1 MCPSFPIPESLPPL
15 ATAIVVYHSQ
25 RPAQSA
31 SVGRNGAGLVFH
43 MSRLIVSGAE
53 EAYDAQA
60 ISAKLAAEM
69 ERKNSSPN
77 SEQNA
82 MLSRRTFLR
91 LSSAGAAATA
101 VTKWTM
107 NASAQ
112 DQPPPQTPRGPLQPP
127 IAALPSMTARVRP
140 ITNAERLARVEK
152 AKALMAANKID
163 AIALC
168 GGTSTLYFANAHIG
182 GGERL
187 WAVVIPAKADPF
199 IVCPAFEEGRAR
211 ELLANSPFGPAADIR
226 VWQEDENPFALLI
239 KSLKD
244 RGIGTG
250 RLGIEETVKYVF
262 SSSIAKAGAH
272 AIEAVSATPVTA
284 GCRMIKTDH
293 EVECLRIAAHA
304 TLSVYEAVYKSL
316 KEGMTGTDVQ
326 ALVRAA
332 YAQVGFV
339 GNASLNIGEYTALPH
354 GSRTPQTIREGTIIM
369 LDDGCRVEG
378 FTSDIT
384 RTFVLGKPTDKMVKV
399 FNIVHEAQQAALKAA
414 KPGVVTEAV
423 DAAAR
428 KVIVDAGY
436 GPGFK
441 YFTHRV
447 GHGLGMDMHEWP
459 YLVDNN
465 MWGSLLHPVLQANM
479 TTSDEPGIYIPGE
492 FGIRLEDDMH
502 VTEDGAE
509 LLTPASPALDNPFAS
524 GASS

>member
-1 MCPSFPIPESLPPL
+1 
-15 ATAIVVYHSQ
+15 
-25 RPAQSA
+25 
-31 SVGRNGAGLVFH
+31 
-43 MSRLIVSGAE
+43 
-53 EAYDAQA
+53 
-60 ISAKLAAEM
+60 
-69 ERKNSSPN
+69 
-77 SEQNA
+77 
-82 MLSRRTFLR
+82 MLSRRSFLR
-91 LSSAGAAATA
+91 VSSVGVAAAA
-101 VTKWTM
+101 VSKSTM
-107 NASAQ
+107 TASAQ
-112 DQPPPQTPRGPLQPP
+112 GEQRPEPMRGPLPP
-127 IAALPSMTARVRP
+127 AIAALPSMITQVRP
-140 ITNAERLARVEK
+140 ITNDERMARVEK
-152 AKALMAANKID
+152 AKSLMAANKMD

-168 GGTSTLYFANAHIG
+168 GGTSTLYFANAQIG

-187 WAVVIPAKADPF
+187 WSVVIPVRANPF

-211 ELLANSPFGPAADIR
+211 EILANSPFGSSADIR
-226 VWQEDENPFALLI
+226 VWQENENPFALLI

-244 RGIGTG
+244 HNISAG

-262 SSSIAKAGAH
+262 SDGLAHAGAH
-272 AIEAVSATPVTA
+272 AIETVSATPVTA
-284 GCRMIKTDH
+284 GCRMIKSDH
-293 EVECLRIAAHA
+293 EVDCIRLAAHA

-316 KEGMTGTDVQ
+316 KVGMTGADVQ
-326 ALVRAA
+326 ALVHAA

-339 GNASLNIGEYTALPH
+339 GEASMNIGEYTASPH

-369 LDDGCRVEG
+369 LDDGCKVEG

-399 FNIVHEAQQAALKAA
+399 FNIVHAAQQAALKAA
-414 KPGVVTEAV
+414 KPGVVTGAV

-465 MWGSLLHPVLQANM
+465 MWGSPLHSALQANM

-509 LLTPASPALDNPFAS
+509 LLTPASPSLEDPFGS
-524 GASS
+524 MS

>member
-1 MCPSFPIPESLPPL
+1 
-15 ATAIVVYHSQ
+15 
-25 RPAQSA
+25 
-31 SVGRNGAGLVFH
+31 
-43 MSRLIVSGAE
+43 
-53 EAYDAQA
+53 
-60 ISAKLAAEM
+60 
-69 ERKNSSPN
+69 
-77 SEQNA
+77 
-82 MLSRRTFLR
+82 MLSRRSFLR
-91 LSSAGAAATA
+91 LTSAGVAAAA
-101 VTKWTM
+101 ASKSLM
-107 NASAQ
+107 GDSAQ
-112 DQPPPQTPRGPLQPP
+112 GRQPQEAMRGPLPP
-127 IAALPSMTARVRP
+127 AIAALPSMTPRVRP
-140 ITNAERLARVEK
+140 ITNEERMARVEK
-152 AKALMAANKID
+152 AKSLMTANEID

-168 GGTSTLYFANAHIG
+168 GGTSTLYFANAQIG

-187 WAVVIPAKADPF
+187 WAVVIPARANPF

-211 ELLANSPFGPAADIR
+211 EILANSPFGSGADIR
-226 VWQEDENPFALLI
+226 VWQEDESPFALLI

-244 RGIGTG
+244 CGISTG
-250 RLGIEETVKYVF
+250 RLGIEEEVKYVF
-262 SSSIAKAGAH
+262 ANSLANAGGH

-293 EVECLRIAAHA
+293 EVECIRLAAHA

-316 KEGMTGTDVQ
+316 KVGMTGADVQ
-326 ALVRAA
+326 ALIHAA

-339 GNASLNIGEYTALPH
+339 GEASMNIGEYTALPH

-369 LDDGCRVEG
+369 LDDGCKVEG

-384 RTFVLGKPTDKMVKV
+384 RTFVLGKPTDKMAKV
-399 FNIVHEAQQAALKAA
+399 FDIVHAAQQAAVKAA
-414 KPGVVTEAV
+414 KPGVVTGEI

-459 YLVDNN
+459 YLVANN
-465 MWGSLLHPVLQANM
+465 MWGSPLHPVLQANM

-509 LLTPASPALDNPFAS
+509 LLTPASPSLDDPF
-524 GASS
+524 GSSMSS

>member
-1 MCPSFPIPESLPPL
+1 
-15 ATAIVVYHSQ
+15 
-25 RPAQSA
+25 
-31 SVGRNGAGLVFH
+31 
-43 MSRLIVSGAE
+43 
-53 EAYDAQA
+53 
-60 ISAKLAAEM
+60 
-69 ERKNSSPN
+69 
-77 SEQNA
+77 
-82 MLSRRTFLR
+82 MLSRRSFLQ
-91 LSSAGAAATA
+91 LSSAAVAAAAATNP
-101 VTKWTM
+101 TM
-107 NASAQ
+107 GASAEG
-112 DQPPPQTPRGPLQPP
+112 PQAEETMRRPLPRP

-140 ITNAERLARVEK
+140 ITNDERMTRVEK
-152 AKALMAANKID
+152 ARSLMAENKID

-168 GGTSTLYFANAHIG
+168 GGTSTLYFANAQIA

-187 WAVVIPAKADPF
+187 WAVVIPAKANPF

-211 ELLANSPFGPAADIR
+211 EVLANGPFGSGADIR

-239 KSLKD
+239 RSLKD
-244 RGIGTG
+244 RGISTG
-250 RLGIEETVKYVF
+250 RLGVEETVKYVF
-262 SSSIAKAGAH
+262 SDGLANAGVQ
-272 AIEAVSATPVTA
+272 AIETVSATPVTA
-284 GCRMIKTDH
+284 GCRMIKSDH
-293 EVECLRIAAHA
+293 EVECIRIAAQA

-316 KEGMTGTDVQ
+316 HVGMTGTDVQ
-326 ALVRAA
+326 ALIHDA
-332 YAQVGFV
+332 YAKVGFV
-339 GNASLNIGEYTALPH
+339 GEASMNIGEYTALPH

-369 LDDGCRVEG
+369 LDDGCKVEG

-384 RTFVLGKPTDKMVKV
+384 RTFVLGKPTDKMVEV

-414 KPGVVTEAV
+414 KPGVVTGEV

-465 MWGSLLHPVLQANM
+465 MWGSPLHPVLQANM

-492 FGIRLEDDMH
+492 FGIRLEDDLH

-509 LLTPASPALDNPFAS
+509 LLTPASPSLEDPF
-524 GASS
+524 GSSRSS

>member
-1 MCPSFPIPESLPPL
+1 
-15 ATAIVVYHSQ
+15 
-25 RPAQSA
+25 
-31 SVGRNGAGLVFH
+31 
-43 MSRLIVSGAE
+43 
-53 EAYDAQA
+53 
-60 ISAKLAAEM
+60 
-69 ERKNSSPN
+69 
-77 SEQNA
+77 
-82 MLSRRTFLR
+82 MLSRRSFLQ
-91 LSSAGAAATA
+91 LSSAAVAAAAATNP
-101 VTKWTM
+101 TM
-107 NASAQ
+107 GASAEG
-112 DQPPPQTPRGPLQPP
+112 PQAEETMRRPLPRP

-140 ITNAERLARVEK
+140 ITNDERMTRVEK
-152 AKALMAANKID
+152 ARSLMAENKID

-168 GGTSTLYFANAHIG
+168 GGTSTLYFANAQIA

-187 WAVVIPAKADPF
+187 WAVVIPAKANPF

-211 ELLANSPFGPAADIR
+211 EVLANGPFGSGADIR

-239 KSLKD
+239 RSLKD
-244 RGIGTG
+244 RGISTG
-250 RLGIEETVKYVF
+250 RLGVEETVKYVF
-262 SSSIAKAGAH
+262 SDGLANAGAQ
-272 AIEAVSATPVTA
+272 AIETVSATPVTA
-284 GCRMIKTDH
+284 GCRMIKSDH
-293 EVECLRIAAHA
+293 EVECIRIAAQA

-316 KEGMTGTDVQ
+316 HVGMTGTDVQ
-326 ALVRAA
+326 ALIHDA
-332 YAQVGFV
+332 YAKVGFV
-339 GNASLNIGEYTALPH
+339 GEASMNIGEYTALPH

-369 LDDGCRVEG
+369 LDDGCKVEG

-384 RTFVLGKPTDKMVKV
+384 RTFVLGKPTDKMVEV

-414 KPGVVTEAV
+414 KPGVVTGEV

-465 MWGSLLHPVLQANM
+465 MWGSPLHPVLQANM

-492 FGIRLEDDMH
+492 FGIRLEDDLH

-509 LLTPASPALDNPFAS
+509 LLTPASPSLEDPF
-524 GASS
+524 GASRSS

>member
-1 MCPSFPIPESLPPL
+1 
-15 ATAIVVYHSQ
+15 
-25 RPAQSA
+25 
-31 SVGRNGAGLVFH
+31 
-43 MSRLIVSGAE
+43 
-53 EAYDAQA
+53 
-60 ISAKLAAEM
+60 
-69 ERKNSSPN
+69 
-77 SEQNA
+77 
-82 MLSRRTFLR
+82 MLSRRSFLR
-91 LSSAGAAATA
+91 LSSAGVAAAAAT
-101 VTKWTM
+101 KLTM
-107 NASAQ
+107 GASARGR
-112 DQPPPQTPRGPLQPP
+112 QPQEAMRGPLPPP
-127 IAALPSMTARVRP
+127 IAALSSMTARVRP
-140 ITNAERLARVEK
+140 ITNDERMVRVEK
-152 AKALMAANKID
+152 AKRLMAANKID

-168 GGTSTLYFANAHIG
+168 GGTSTLYFANAQIG

-187 WAVVIPAKADPF
+187 WAVVIPAKANPF
-199 IVCPAFEEGRAR
+199 IICPAFEEGRAR
-211 ELLANSPFGPAADIR
+211 EILASSPFGSAADIR
-226 VWQEDENPFALLI
+226 VWQENENPFALLI

-244 RGIGTG
+244 HGIGTG

-262 SSSIAKAGAH
+262 SNSLASAGAH

-284 GCRMIKTDH
+284 GCRMIKSDH
-293 EVECLRIAAHA
+293 EVDCIRIAARA

-316 KEGMTGTDVQ
+316 KVGMTGADVQ
-326 ALVRAA
+326 ALIRAA

-339 GNASLNIGEYTALPH
+339 GEASMNIGEYTALPH

-369 LDDGCRVEG
+369 LDDGCKVEG

-414 KPGVVTEAV
+414 KPGVVTGAV

-465 MWGSLLHPVLQANM
+465 MWGSPLHPVLQANM

-492 FGIRLEDDMH
+492 FGIRLEDDLH

-509 LLTPASPALDNPFAS
+509 LLTPASPSLEDPF
-524 GASS
+524 GSSTSS

>member
-1 MCPSFPIPESLPPL
+1 MW
-15 ATAIVVYHSQ
+15 
-25 RPAQSA
+25 
-31 SVGRNGAGLVFH
+31 
-43 MSRLIVSGAE
+43 
-53 EAYDAQA
+53 
-60 ISAKLAAEM
+60 
-69 ERKNSSPN
+69 
-77 SEQNA
+77 
-82 MLSRRTFLR
+82 SRRSFLGW
-91 LSSAGAAATA
+91 SSAAVAGAAASKAAVAAATA
-101 VTKWTM
+101 S
-107 NASAQ
+107 NAAKGAAAQ
-112 DQPPPQTPRGPLQPP
+112 GERPQETARGPLPP
-127 IAALPSMTARVRP
+127 AIATLPSMTARVRP
-140 ITNAERLARVEK
+140 ITNEERMARVEK
-152 AKALMAANKID
+152 AKRLMVANKID

-168 GGTSTLYFANAHIG
+168 GGTSTLYFANAQIG

-187 WAVVIPAKADPF
+187 WAVVIPAKANPF

-211 ELLANSPFGPAADIR
+211 EILANGPFGSAADIR

-244 RGIGTG
+244 GGIRTG
-250 RLGIEETVKYVF
+250 RLGMEETVKYVF
-262 SSSIAKAGAH
+262 SDSLAKAGAH
-272 AIEAVSATPVTA
+272 AIETVSATPVTA

-293 EVECLRIAAHA
+293 EVDCIRLAAQA

-316 KEGMTGTDVQ
+316 KVGMTGSDVQ
-326 ALVRAA
+326 ALIRAA
-332 YAQVGFV
+332 YAQVGFA
-339 GNASLNIGEYTALPH
+339 GEASMNIGEFTASPH

-369 LDDGCRVEG
+369 LDDGCKVEG

-384 RTFVLGKPTDKMVKV
+384 RTFVLGKPTEKMVKV
-399 FNIVHEAQQAALKAA
+399 FHIVHEAQQAALKAA
-414 KPGVVTEAV
+414 KPGVVMGTV

-465 MWGSLLHPVLQANM
+465 MWGVPLHPVLEANM

-492 FGIRLEDDMH
+492 FGVRLEDDMH

-509 LLTPASPALDNPFAS
+509 LLTPASPSLEEPFGS
-524 GASS
+524 GTS

>member
-1 MCPSFPIPESLPPL
+1 
-15 ATAIVVYHSQ
+15 
-25 RPAQSA
+25 
-31 SVGRNGAGLVFH
+31 
-43 MSRLIVSGAE
+43 
-53 EAYDAQA
+53 
-60 ISAKLAAEM
+60 
-69 ERKNSSPN
+69 
-77 SEQNA
+77 
-82 MLSRRTFLR
+82 MLSRRSFLQ
-91 LSSAGAAATA
+91 LSSAAVAAAAATNP
-101 VTKWTM
+101 TM
-107 NASAQ
+107 GASAEG
-112 DQPPPQTPRGPLQPP
+112 PQAEETMRRPLPRP

-140 ITNAERLARVEK
+140 ITNDERMTRVEK
-152 AKALMAANKID
+152 ARSLMAENKID

-168 GGTSTLYFANAHIG
+168 GGTSTLYFANAQIA

-187 WAVVIPAKADPF
+187 WAVVIPAKANPF

-211 ELLANSPFGPAADIR
+211 EVLANGPFGSGADIR

-239 KSLKD
+239 RSLKD
-244 RGIGTG
+244 RGISTG
-250 RLGIEETVKYVF
+250 RLGVEETVKYVF
-262 SSSIAKAGAH
+262 SDGLANAGVQ
-272 AIEAVSATPVTA
+272 AIETVSATPVTA
-284 GCRMIKTDH
+284 GCRMIKSDH
-293 EVECLRIAAHA
+293 EVECIRIAAQA

-316 KEGMTGTDVQ
+316 HVGMTGTEVQ
-326 ALVRAA
+326 ALIHDA
-332 YAQVGFV
+332 YAKVGFV
-339 GNASLNIGEYTALPH
+339 GEASMNIGEYTALPH

-369 LDDGCRVEG
+369 LDDGCKVEG

-384 RTFVLGKPTDKMVKV
+384 RTFVLGKPTDKMVEV

-414 KPGVVTEAV
+414 KPGVVTGEV

-465 MWGSLLHPVLQANM
+465 MWGSPLHPVLQANM

-492 FGIRLEDDMH
+492 FGIRLEDDLH

-509 LLTPASPALDNPFAS
+509 LLTPASPSLEDPF
-524 GASS
+524 GSSRSS

>member
-1 MCPSFPIPESLPPL
+1 
-15 ATAIVVYHSQ
+15 
-25 RPAQSA
+25 
-31 SVGRNGAGLVFH
+31 
-43 MSRLIVSGAE
+43 
-53 EAYDAQA
+53 
-60 ISAKLAAEM
+60 
-69 ERKNSSPN
+69 
-77 SEQNA
+77 
-82 MLSRRTFLR
+82 MLSRRSFLR
-91 LSSAGAAATA
+91 LSSVGMAGAAAS
-101 VTKWTM
+101 KLTM
-107 NASAQ
+107 GASAQ
-112 DQPPPQTPRGPLQPP
+112 DQRPEETVRGPLPP
-127 IAALPSMTARVRP
+127 AIAALPSMTARVRP
-140 ITNAERLARVEK
+140 ITNDERMARVEK
-152 AKALMAANKID
+152 AKSLMAAHKID

-168 GGTSTLYFANAHIG
+168 GGTSTLYFANAQIG
-182 GGERL
+182 GSERL
-187 WAVVIPAKADPF
+187 WAVVIPARANAF
-199 IVCPAFEEGRAR
+199 IICPAFEEGRAH
-211 ELLANSPFGPAADIR
+211 EILANSPFGSDADIR
-226 VWQEDENPFALLI
+226 VWQENENPFALLI

-244 RGIGTG
+244 HGISTG

-262 SSSIAKAGAH
+262 SDGLANAGAH
-272 AIEAVSATPVTA
+272 AIETVTATPVTA

-293 EVECLRIAAHA
+293 EVECIRLAAHA
-304 TLSVYEAVYKSL
+304 TLSVYEAVYRSL
-316 KEGMTGTDVQ
+316 KPGMTGADVQ
-326 ALVRAA
+326 ALIHAA

-339 GNASLNIGEYTALPH
+339 GEASMNIGEYTALPH

-369 LDDGCRVEG
+369 LDDGCKVEG

-399 FNIVHEAQQAALKAA
+399 FNIVHEAQQAALKTA
-414 KPGVVTEAV
+414 KPGVVTGDV

-465 MWGSLLHPVLQANM
+465 MWGSPLHPVLQANM

-509 LLTPASPALDNPFAS
+509 LLTPPSPSLDDPF
-524 GASS
+524 GSSTSS

>member
-1 MCPSFPIPESLPPL
+1 
-15 ATAIVVYHSQ
+15 
-25 RPAQSA
+25 
-31 SVGRNGAGLVFH
+31 
-43 MSRLIVSGAE
+43 
-53 EAYDAQA
+53 
-60 ISAKLAAEM
+60 
-69 ERKNSSPN
+69 
-77 SEQNA
+77 
-82 MLSRRTFLR
+82 MLSRRSFIR

-101 VTKWTM
+101 AAKWPI
-107 NASAQ
+107 AAPAQ
-112 DQPPPQTPRGPLQPP
+112 GQRSQESLHGPLPPP
-127 IAALPSMTARVRP
+127 IAALQSMTSQVRP
-140 ITNAERLARVEK
+140 ITNDERMARVEK
-152 AKALMAANKID
+152 AKSLMAANKID

-168 GGTSTLYFANAHIG
+168 GGTSTLYFANAEIG

-187 WAVVIPAKADPF
+187 WAVVIPAKANPF
-199 IVCPAFEEGRAR
+199 IACPAFEEGRAR
-211 ELLANSPFGPAADIR
+211 EILANCPFGSVAEIR
-226 VWQEDENPFALLI
+226 VWQENENPFALLI

-244 RGIGTG
+244 RGIATG
-250 RLGIEETVKYVF
+250 RLGIEESVKYVF
-262 SSSIAKAGAH
+262 SDSLANAGAH

-293 EVECLRIAAHA
+293 EVECLRLASHA

-316 KEGMTGTDVQ
+316 KVGMTGSDVQ
-326 ALVRAA
+326 SLVRAA
-332 YAQVGFV
+332 YAQVGFP
-339 GNASLNIGEYTALPH
+339 GNASLNIGEYTANPH

-369 LDDGCRVEG
+369 LDDGCKVEG

-414 KPGVVTEAV
+414 KPGVVTGAV

-459 YLVDNN
+459 YLVENN
-465 MWGSLLHPVLQANM
+465 MWGSPLHPVLQANM

-509 LLTPASPALDNPFAS
+509 LLTPASPSLDDPFGS

>member
-1 MCPSFPIPESLPPL
+1 
-15 ATAIVVYHSQ
+15 
-25 RPAQSA
+25 
-31 SVGRNGAGLVFH
+31 
-43 MSRLIVSGAE
+43 
-53 EAYDAQA
+53 
-60 ISAKLAAEM
+60 
-69 ERKNSSPN
+69 
-77 SEQNA
+77 
-82 MLSRRTFLR
+82 MLSRRSFLR
-91 LSSAGAAATA
+91 LTSAGVAAAA
-101 VTKWTM
+101 ASKSLM
-107 NASAQ
+107 GDSAQ
-112 DQPPPQTPRGPLQPP
+112 GRQPQEAMRGPLPP
-127 IAALPSMTARVRP
+127 AIAALPSMTPRVRP
-140 ITNAERLARVEK
+140 ITNEERMARVEK
-152 AKALMAANKID
+152 AKSLMTANEID

-168 GGTSTLYFANAHIG
+168 GGTSTLYFANAQIG

-187 WAVVIPAKADPF
+187 WAVVIPARANPF

-211 ELLANSPFGPAADIR
+211 EILANSPFGSAADIR
-226 VWQEDENPFALLI
+226 VWQEDESPFALLI

-244 RGIGTG
+244 CGISTG
-250 RLGIEETVKYVF
+250 RLGIEEEVKYVF
-262 SSSIAKAGAH
+262 ANSLANAGGH

-293 EVECLRIAAHA
+293 EVECIRLAAHA

-316 KEGMTGTDVQ
+316 KVGMTGADVQ
-326 ALVRAA
+326 ALIHAA

-339 GNASLNIGEYTALPH
+339 GEASMNIGEYTALPH

-369 LDDGCRVEG
+369 LDDGCKVEG

-384 RTFVLGKPTDKMVKV
+384 RTFVLGKPTDKMAKV
-399 FNIVHEAQQAALKAA
+399 FDIVHAAQQAAVKAA
-414 KPGVVTEAV
+414 KPGVVTGEI

-459 YLVDNN
+459 YLVANN
-465 MWGSLLHPVLQANM
+465 MWGSPLHPVLHANM

-509 LLTPASPALDNPFAS
+509 LLTPASPSLDDPF
-524 GASS
+524 GSSMSS